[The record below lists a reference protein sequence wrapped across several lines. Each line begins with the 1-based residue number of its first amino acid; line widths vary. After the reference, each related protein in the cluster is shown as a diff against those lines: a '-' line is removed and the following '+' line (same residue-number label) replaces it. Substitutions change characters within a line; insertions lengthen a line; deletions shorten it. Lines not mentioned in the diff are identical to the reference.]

1 MLMPK
6 RVKHRK
12 QMRGRMRGYTK
23 GGSSVAF
30 GEYGLKAL
38 ERGWITNRQIEA
50 ARVAMTRKI
59 KRGGKVWINVFP
71 DKPYT
76 KKPAETRMGSGKGN
90 ARGLGR
96 RGQARQ
102 GDVRARR
109 RARGAG
115 PRSAAPGRPQ
125 ASRENE
131 IRHPRGGRAPVKAA
145 EVHNL
150 KDDEL
155 VAKLIDAKQE
165 AFNLRFRHATGE
177 LENTARLKLA
187 KRDIARLLTVAR
199 ARGIDV
205 EKETRRI

>member
-1 MLMPK
+1 
-6 RVKHRK
+6 
-12 QMRGRMRGYTK
+12 MRGNTK
-23 GGSSVAF
+23 GGSTVAF
-30 GEYGLKAL
+30 GEYGIKAL

-76 KKPAETRMGSGKGN
+76 KKPRRDADGLREGQP
-90 ARGLGR
+90 RGLGR
-96 RGQARQ
+96 RRQAGQ
-102 GDVRARR
+102 GDVRAGR
-109 RARGAG
+109 RAGGAG
-115 PRSAAPGRPQ
+115 ARSAAPGRAQ
-125 ASRENE
+125 APGKNQ
-131 IRHPRGGRAPVKAA
+131 IRHARGGRRVMKAS

-165 AFNLRFRHATGE
+165 AFNLRFRHAAGE
-177 LENTARLKLA
+177 LENTSRLGAA
-187 KRDIARLLTVAR
+187 KKDIARLLTVAK